1 MNSAGQGRPGDPY
14 GWPEGYLPH
23 PYMGQ
28 FKCDRCGCTR
38 FTSHPQSV
46 PADRKKP
53 WTYEYECKKCGHMMG
68 LTMEP

>member
-1 MNSAGQGRPGDPY
+1 M
-14 GWPEGYLPH
+14 PH

-28 FKCDRCGCTR
+28 FKCDRCGCTK
-38 FTSHPQSV
+38 FTSRPQSV
-46 PADRKKP
+46 PADRKMP